1 MDGNSEMDPKDVVAL
16 EERLYSQFHHSY
28 EVTSTTDGPSSSSVD
43 NGPSRVVTKTSV
55 VNNAQSANLQPK
67 RKRYWGNTDGSDGGH
82 MPSQAKPFHT
92 IQTSLVPSEPTQKD
106 SNNSGGV
113 PSEPKKM
120 YLTPYQSLLG
130 NTLHN
135 YKENSIILP
144 AETNA
149 AQVTDELTYLKKNPA
164 TNKPKPSKKVQRAMP
179 PKRNNQ
185 LSQQPVQKKFAGLMK
200 LADKSK
206 DRRERFDVKKT
217 KATATRQRNAPRV
230 VAQIFLDSSDED
242 SKSRGV
248 VSYDK
253 IKQSESMAQSDEETD
268 DVVIV
273 PLPEPPKICIESSDD
288 EVAQDSFAFP
298 HAKKTK
304 RKVAAPKLNSP
315 RCVSPSNSSIM
326 SDDFIGLPER
336 SRLSDNLAES
346 IPNDDELDCSI
357 DGKRAGDS
365 RKGKQNAL
373 LSRDQRAPS
382 ISSDGTVCTS
392 SDTTD
397 QEKRLQESNKGNLSP
412 VRRDS
417 STVAKKADLSSKKV
431 SSQAKGSKHPD
442 KTPMEKLKDPSTIS
456 SPKESVKKGSSKK
469 ASSTLPAKEADG
481 SNARPNCKS
490 PISVALELARK
501 HFDTDNSS
509 DTTVH
514 GTKKKSKKDRPSD
527 VNQSA
532 SVNQESIAS
541 KGGSKKSPTTR
552 TNTTSSDVDSMY
564 QLVSAGSKAKRNTDR
579 LELSYDSVSSESDYE
594 LTINTGPNDSLQTKE
609 KTASNAP
616 LEKDSSLKHASA
628 KILPEL
634 EKMGAVSSESDYEES
649 FVHAIKSTPKLPPKE
664 GRKRKPK
671 RKQYNSENY
680 SDEDFASM
688 LTDIVRAISDT
699 DAEEEENEEQ
709 ERQQQLGKE
718 NFPKEASDSVVTS
731 STVATSETASEPQ
744 KKSTKTDGPLAK
756 KKKRSNDISLEH
768 VADVSHSSN
777 LNDADQTADEP
788 IDNAVSTANTAKVV
802 EHGYQSP
809 KKLTN
814 VDPGSSKKKKRLS
827 EAVTTSNTDVSQRGP
842 DDVNQSA
849 EQSMVSV
856 VEQTN
861 TTQDRSQVAKNLPD
875 CAWNEE
881 MKLFYN
887 DVWVDEDFNLASVM
901 QKMPRGRK
909 HWEIMQQDLYPSPPR
924 KQPICLKCG
933 EQGHMRFKC
942 RNPPKPPVCYMCGE
956 QGHQEPRCP
965 RTICLNCGERTRNF
979 VRGCNACARDLNMVC
994 KLCGVRG
1001 HGQRVCPDLWRR
1013 YHSTTE
1019 DNVPLRGQYHINM
1032 KTKYCCICC
1041 KQGHQAH
1048 ACTAAYRIF
1057 GQALPTIHIKS
1068 YLPAYR
1074 GYQPHNERSQ
1084 SEPEAGPRYNLFS
1097 DQANE
1102 CELNLH
1108 DLAENPNGFYYRF
1121 VKSSGLIEKQQL
1133 RMNQEREAQF
1143 KVISHLQEQNHQQH
1157 QCHQQEQQQQ
1167 PQHDQ
1172 EQRIEDSRPIFHESL
1187 NEFKTQQQN
1196 APEQFQ
1202 NEKIPIDVQSA
1213 MQTEDSNYSFSV
1225 LAEEAE
1231 LVEKNNAPQEPVETN
1246 LQLDHP
1252 DVSSVESGLQT
1263 ESVAASSMP
1272 DFIPLSSEPSPPA
1285 HPATPA
1291 DATESSDVTDGK
1303 VYLTKQH
1310 AKALLSDRGSIFVK
1324 EAAEKHSLKL
1334 SITFES
1340 VGNVLLI
1347 CGTPNAQDLF
1357 HTELVHFLGQGDA
1370 DTVNKALIA
1379 QNAIPRKVRKAL
1391 YYVTEKLLQLT
1402 NAYGDVK
1409 ALFSAYESAK
1419 PNDKKAQKLRCQL
1432 NMVLFGQFGLREGK
1446 KHLGTLRHHVL
1457 QMMNSKDTLLDP
1469 NHRNVIW
1476 EACMYIFSTYDH
1488 TEYKELVNEYEEL
1501 RRTSQL
1507 HKFSWSDL
1515 QFQEFPGGLSLLCR
1529 LSKDPALYE
1538 MYANPGNGSNSRLLY
1553 DEQVPSAREDILLN
1567 TYDQTIDTDRLNSL
1581 DNATRDFQDD
1591 QTSPAIP
1598 DVPVDENQ
1606 FCRHGRHGYATR
1618 QKRSQSEGR
1627 SQTSPAIP
1635 DVPVDENQFWR
1646 HGRQFYATL
1655 QKRSQTVKPGKA
1667 LQTIQQIHR
1676 LMRKVD
1682 PPNKKFMSN
1691 HLKHLESM
1699 MPMYNGLLPNR
1710 EMHQLFKMRAALK
1723 KHQTE
1728 VKRRAKA
1735 MRLAKSYT
1743 Y

>member
-1 MDGNSEMDPKDVVAL
+1 MAHHDNETAYRPEALIGADQSGTRYLGWNVPPEELQYIPDHWLQYPEPEASLHYLLGLLYIAFAIFALIGNGLVIWIFLSAKSLRTPSNVFVVNLAICDFFMMAKTPIFIYNSFTKGFTLGHMGCQIFAFVGSLTGIGAGATNAL
-16 EERLYSQFHHSY
+16 IAYDRYNTITRPFEGRLTQTKALIFIFLIWAYTIPWGVLPLLEIWGRFVPEGFLTACSFDYLSSTFDTRLFVGSIFTFSYVLPMSLIIYYYSQIVSH
-28 EVTSTTDGPSSSSVD
+28 
-43 NGPSRVVTKTSV
+43 V
-55 VNNAQSANLQPK
+55 VNHEKQL
-67 RKRYWGNTDGSDGGH
+67 RE
-82 MPSQAKPFHT
+82 QAKKMNVE
-92 IQTSLVPSEPTQKD
+92 SLR
-106 SNNSGGV
+106 SNQNKNDASVEIRIAKAAITVCFLFVASWTPYAVLALIGAFGDK
-113 PSEPKKM
+113 SL
-120 YLTPYQSLLG
+120 LTPG
-130 NTLHN
+130 VTMF
-135 YKENSIILP
+135 P
-144 AETNA
+144 ACA
-149 AQVTDELTYLKKNPA
+149 CKFVACLDPYVYAISHPRYRIEL
-164 TNKPKPSKKVQRAMP
+164 Q
-179 PKRNNQ
+179 
-185 LSQQPVQKKFAGLMK
+185 
-200 LADKSK
+200 
-206 DRRERFDVKKT
+206 
-217 KATATRQRNAPRV
+217 
-230 VAQIFLDSSDED
+230 
-242 SKSRGV
+242 
-248 VSYDK
+248 
-253 IKQSESMAQSDEETD
+253 
-268 DVVIV
+268 
-273 PLPEPPKICIESSDD
+273 
-288 EVAQDSFAFP
+288 
-298 HAKKTK
+298 
-304 RKVAAPKLNSP
+304 
-315 RCVSPSNSSIM
+315 
-326 SDDFIGLPER
+326 
-336 SRLSDNLAES
+336 
-346 IPNDDELDCSI
+346 
-357 DGKRAGDS
+357 
-365 RKGKQNAL
+365 
-373 LSRDQRAPS
+373 
-382 ISSDGTVCTS
+382 
-392 SDTTD
+392 
-397 QEKRLQESNKGNLSP
+397 KRLP
-412 VRRDS
+412 W
-417 STVAKKADLSSKKV
+417 
-431 SSQAKGSKHPD
+431 
-442 KTPMEKLKDPSTIS
+442 
-456 SPKESVKKGSSKK
+456 
-469 ASSTLPAKEADG
+469 
-481 SNARPNCKS
+481 
-490 PISVALELARK
+490 LAI
-501 HFDTDNSS
+501 TE
-509 DTTVH
+509 T
-514 GTKKKSKKDRPSD
+514 
-527 VNQSA
+527 
-532 SVNQESIAS
+532 
-541 KGGSKKSPTTR
+541 
-552 TNTTSSDVDSMY
+552 
-564 QLVSAGSKAKRNTDR
+564 
-579 LELSYDSVSSESDYE
+579 
-594 LTINTGPNDSLQTKE
+594 
-609 KTASNAP
+609 
-616 LEKDSSLKHASA
+616 
-628 KILPEL
+628 
-634 EKMGAVSSESDYEES
+634 
-649 FVHAIKSTPKLPPKE
+649 
-664 GRKRKPK
+664 
-671 RKQYNSENY
+671 
-680 SDEDFASM
+680 
-688 LTDIVRAISDT
+688 
-699 DAEEEENEEQ
+699 
-709 ERQQQLGKE
+709 
-718 NFPKEASDSVVTS
+718 EASDSVVTS